1 MADMII
7 KNGYLYTVNP
17 ERMIYTNGAI
27 AISGQQIVAVGPTDT
42 VLATHTAKETIDAQG
57 KMVLPGLIDTHVHPA
72 LYLTGSPASVDP
84 TVPNLL
90 SRGGFIEDFTLRFIT
105 PGYNMF
111 TPEESYAAAMGAYV
125 AMIKSGTTCFND
137 GGNGEAGGLARAAID
152 LGMRGSVTQA
162 AGDLTVN
169 PDLPQD
175 RLQRF
180 AEVDKILLK
189 SEAVVKQWNG
199 AADGRIRAWFNLF
212 FAPTCSDEL
221 CVETKRLADKYGV
234 GIGCHATAVK
244 NEDPFSVK
252 HHGKR
257 SLTRFH
263 DLGILGTNFLGIHMG
278 WPDDQEIGWLAEQK
292 VKVAHCPI
300 TSSIC
305 GKGIFMDQRMPKMA
319 EAGVTIGLG
328 TDIAQQG
335 RMLAQM
341 TAAYL
346 WHKEAYRESTIM
358 PPQQVLAMA
367 TIDAARACL
376 WDDEIGSLEVG
387 KKADVIIVDT
397 TDIRWALSHDP
408 LGPFLLEGQGRD
420 VETVIIDG
428 RVVMRNRELLTVDEE
443 KIKRELRQAATSMV
457 KRRQGGRP

>member
-1 MADMII
+1 MADLII
-7 KNGYLYTVNP
+7 KNGYVHTVNP
-17 ERMIYTNGAI
+17 ERTVYANGAV
-27 AISGQQIVAVGPTDT
+27 AITGNQIVAIGPTET
-42 VLATHTAKETIDAQG
+42 VLAAHAAKETIDAAG

-90 SRGGFIEDFTLRFIT
+90 SRGGFIEDFTQRFIT

-111 TPEESYAAAMGAYV
+111 MPEESYAAALGAYV

-137 GGNGEAGGLARAAID
+137 GGNGDAAELAQAAIEI
-152 LGMRGSVTQA
+152 GMRGIVTQA

-169 PDLPQD
+169 PDMPQE

-180 AEVDKILLK
+180 TDIDTVLSR
-189 SEAVVKQWNG
+189 SEAVVKQWQG
-199 AADGRIRAWFNLF
+199 RAEGRIHAWFNLF

-221 CVETKRLADKYGV
+221 CIETKKLADQYGV

-263 DLGILGTNFLGIHMG
+263 DLGVLDANFLGVHMG
-278 WPDDQEIGWLAEQK
+278 WPDDQEIRWLAEQK

-305 GKGIFMDQRMPKMA
+305 GKGIFFDQRMPKMA
-319 EAGVTIGLG
+319 DAGVTIGLG
-328 TDIAQQG
+328 TDLAQQG
-335 RMLAQM
+335 GMLAQM

-376 WDDEIGSLEVG
+376 WDNEIGSLEVG

-397 TDIRWALSHDP
+397 TDIRWALSRDP

-420 VETVIIDG
+420 VETVVIDG
-428 RVVMRNRELLTVDEE
+428 CVVMRNRELLTVDEE
-443 KIKRELRQAATSMV
+443 KVKHDLQQAFRGMV
-457 KRRQGGRP
+457 KRRRDR

>member
-1 MADMII
+1 MADLII
-7 KNGYLYTVNP
+7 KNGYVHTVNP
-17 ERMIYTNGAI
+17 ERAVYPNGAV
-27 AISGQQIVAVGPTDT
+27 AITGQRIVAVGPTDT
-42 VLATHTAKETIDAQG
+42 VLATHTAQETLDARG
-57 KMVLPGLIDTHVHPA
+57 KMILPGLIDTHVHPA

-137 GGNGEAGGLARAAID
+137 GGNGDAGGLAQAAID
-152 LGMRGSVTQA
+152 IGIRGIVTQA
-162 AGDLTVN
+162 TGDLTVN

-175 RLQRF
+175 RLRRF
-180 AEVDKILLK
+180 ADVDLLL
-189 SEAVVKQWNG
+189 SRNEAVVKRWQG
-199 AADGRIRAWFNLF
+199 TAEGRIRAWFNLF

-221 CVETKRLADKYGV
+221 CVETKKMADRYEV

-263 DLGILGTNFLGIHMG
+263 ELGVFGPNFLGVHMG
-278 WPDDQEIGWLAEQK
+278 WPDDQEIRWLAEQR

-319 EAGVTIGLG
+319 DAGVTIGLG

-335 RMLAQM
+335 GMLAQM

-367 TIDAARACL
+367 TIDAAHACL

-397 TDIRWALSHDP
+397 TDIRWALSRDP
-408 LGPFLLEGQGRD
+408 LGPLLLEGQGRD

-443 KIKRELRQAATSMV
+443 KVKHELRQVFGSMV
-457 KRRQGGRP
+457 KRRRGS